1 MVHFVTGWRAVPRRV
16 WALGFV
22 SLFTD
27 VSSETIHVLLPVF
40 LVTTLGA
47 SFMLVGVIERI
58 VEGGGVCHQ
67 GVLRRPAHQV
77 VQKVTSSAQAACGS
91 AIRGA
96 SPSSRMWFASASIA
110 GGCMMMNLD

>member
-58 VEGGGVCHQ
+58 VEGGAASVT
-67 GVLRRPAHQV
+67 
-77 VQKVTSSAQAACGS
+77 KVFS
-91 AIRGA
+91 GA
-96 SPSSRMWFASASIA
+96 LHTRSSRR
-110 GGCMMMNLD
+110 